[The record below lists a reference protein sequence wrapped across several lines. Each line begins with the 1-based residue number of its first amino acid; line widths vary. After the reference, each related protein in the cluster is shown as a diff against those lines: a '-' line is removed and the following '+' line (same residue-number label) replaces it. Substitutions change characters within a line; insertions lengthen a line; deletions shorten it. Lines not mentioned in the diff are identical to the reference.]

1 MENRLYVGN
10 LPYSAT
16 EDELR
21 SLFEQAGT
29 VVSVVV
35 IKDRDSGRSKGFAFV
50 EMSTGQEALQAVQL
64 LSGQAMGGRELR
76 VSLARSREES
86 PRRDYGRDRNAFG
99 LGGDSTT
106 DAPPPKKK

>member
-16 EDELR
+16 EGDLQ
-21 SLFEQAGT
+21 SLFEKAGI

-64 LSGQAMGGRELR
+64 LGGQVMGGRELH
-76 VSLARSREES
+76 VSLARAREEGL
-86 PRRDYGRDRNAFG
+86 RRGYGHDRNAFG